1 MNLLGALSLRTD
13 KPNYRVGDVP
23 TYILE
28 GGQPGAALAWSS
40 QLNGNSTGEYQAQYG
55 QYLNEDGAARLIAG
69 GPWTEQYKGYWKKEI
84 LAIMPDGS
92 VEVARVNFSVSDT
105 GAPVAPPAVV
115 APGTITTDSGIDGLI
130 SGNYT
135 LPVIGSVPKV
145 VVLGGA
151 GLLLF
156 FLTSK
161 K

>member
-13 KPNYRVGDVP
+13 KANYRVGEVP

-55 QYLNEDGAARLIAG
+55 QYLDDSGAISLVAG
-69 GPWTEQYKGYWKKEI
+69 GPWQSSNRGYWKKEV
-84 LAIMPDGS
+84 LAILPDGS

-115 APGTITTDSGIDGLI
+115 APGTPASETGIDSLI

-135 LPVIGSVPKV
+135 IPGIGEIPKIA
-145 VVLGGA
+145 VLGGA

-156 FLTSK
+156 FLTNK